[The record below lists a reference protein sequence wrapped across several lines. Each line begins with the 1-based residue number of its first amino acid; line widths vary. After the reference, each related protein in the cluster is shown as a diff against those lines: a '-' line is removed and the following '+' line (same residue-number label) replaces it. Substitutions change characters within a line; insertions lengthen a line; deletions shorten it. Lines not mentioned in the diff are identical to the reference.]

1 MHSAPHSTQQHSE
14 LVKDRKQEAKTEMKG
29 PAKEEQT
36 KDPHYAAHKPDSTY
50 TP

>member
-1 MHSAPHSTQQHSE
+1 MYSAPHSTQQHC
-14 LVKDRKQEAKTEMKG
+14 VKDRKQEAKTEMKG

-36 KDPHYAAHKPDSTY
+36 KDPHYAAHKPDSTH